1 MRKAGKVLLS
11 GLLGAV
17 VCGALSAAAFSLVS
31 ILDGARAGEAVAYG
45 VIVGLIAALAGAVI
59 GLAVGIGNLGVLG
72 GGIAGFL
79 VTLGVVAIYVL
90 SNGRPGRYVYFL
102 RESGL
107 IVLALALPTILA
119 GVITALLR
127 KALRR
132 S

>member
-1 MRKAGKVLLS
+1 MRKAGRVLLS

-59 GLAVGIGNLGVLG
+59 GFAVGIGNLGVLG

-90 SNGRPGRYVYFL
+90 SSGRPGRYGYFL

-107 IVLALALPTILA
+107 IVVALALPTILT
-119 GVITALLR
+119 GVITALL
-127 KALRR
+127 KNALRR